1 MLTDPRFDLPRSPRS
16 DPRDDTASET
26 PLSHSARDH
35 GVGANAVDA
44 MVETLP
50 VAVLMVDRDGR
61 VVYANAEARALHVE
75 RLDRIKWAVTR
86 ALLTED
92 TVREDDIDLL
102 ADNQPRRW
110 LSVLVTPVRTPG
122 VGINAAF
129 VVISD
134 VTARKRM
141 AGWAPV
147 IESLVNL

>member
-1 MLTDPRFDLPRSPRS
+1 MLTDPRFYLPRSPRS

-26 PLSHSARDH
+26 PLSQIARDH

-92 TVREDDIDLL
+92 AVREDDIDLL

-134 VTARKRM
+134 VTARRRM